1 MYIFLIVV
9 HIIVCLI
16 LILTI
21 LLQAGR
27 GGGLT
32 DSGGGG
38 GGGDNAQS
46 VLGTQAPV
54 MLKRATEVSAI
65 LFLITSLLIAVI
77 SGGKNRSLLNKMR
90 MPELPS
96 GSYTTPIAGA
106 DMTTAAQAAASTQTE
121 AAKTVEKADSAP
133 TPFSSEDVPV
143 GK

>member
-1 MYIFLIVV
+1 MYIVLIVI

-32 DSGGGG
+32 ESGGG
-38 GGGDNAQS
+38 DSTQS

-65 LFLITSLLIAVI
+65 VFLMTSLLLAVI
-77 SGGKNRSLLNKMR
+77 SSGKNRSLLNKMK

-96 GSYTTPIAGA
+96 GSYTTPLAGA
-106 DMTTAAQAAASTQTE
+106 DMSTVAQPMAVE
-121 AAKTVEKADSAP
+121 VEKKAVETPLDD
-133 TPFSSEDVPV
+133 TPFSSEDVAP

>member
-1 MYIFLIVV
+1 MYIVLIVI

-32 DSGGGG
+32 DL
-38 GGGDNAQS
+38 GGGDAAQS

-54 MLKRATEVSAI
+54 MLKRATEASAI
-65 LFLITSLLIAVI
+65 VFLITSLLLAVL
-77 SGGKNRSLLNKMR
+77 SSGKNRSLLNKMR

-106 DMTTAAQAAASTQTE
+106 DLTTTAQPIVSEVDKQ
-121 AAKTVEKADSAP
+121 SAEVP
-133 TPFSSEDVPV
+133 LSGAPFSSEDAAT

>member
-1 MYIFLIVV
+1 MYIVLIII

-32 DSGGGG
+32 DSGAS
-38 GGGDNAQS
+38 DSTQS

-54 MLKRATEVSAI
+54 MLKRATELSAI
-65 LFLITSLLIAVI
+65 IFLITSLLLAVV
-77 SGGKNRSLLNKMR
+77 SGGKNRSLLNKMS

-106 DMTTAAQAAASTQTE
+106 DMTTVALPAASTQTE
-121 AAKTVEKADSAP
+121 VVKTVENSDSSQSP
-133 TPFSSEDVPV
+133 LSTEDVTV
-143 GK
+143 DK